1 VDEKVATHIFDLMEK
16 FAGYG
21 FNKCVVSS
29 TRVIDANT
37 GEVTTVGSLFKSR
50 RDFTVHALD
59 DKWRLRRRRVEDIV
73 WNGKKPVFELTTRL
87 GKKIVATAN
96 HPFRC
101 LSGWKRLDELEVGA
115 RIAVPRT
122 LQVGAEKSWSD
133 YQLIT
138 LAGLLSEGNTCHPS
152 CLYFYSNDRRFAED
166 FADAV
171 IQFPD
176 TAARLYSRRDG
187 RMEVCVNTGRD
198 AKFAKGRVPWNAS
211 SNAAEE
217 AQEAVEPSRSGA
229 FLWAK
234 ELKIL
239 GKKANQKAVPPAV
252 FELRDTDIELFLGR
266 LWCGD
271 GFIANRNQFVPY
283 YATSSRQLAE
293 DVQTFLLRLGIISRI
308 HDKKFK
314 YRGKYLAGYTVHLQG
329 DASIGRFAE
338 KLLPHVIGRDEQ
350 KRLLIDYIDKVA
362 KNVSSKDTIP
372 ASIRTWVA
380 EERLKRGITWKQ
392 LEEQTGVSMKEFY
405 GNGSS
410 KKQGFRRYII
420 GKLAAYF
427 GSQPLG
433 DIANADV
440 FWDKVVSIEPC
451 GVQDTYDLTVERD
464 HNFVADGIVVHNSH
478 SAAYALVSYQ
488 TAWLKTHYPA
498 AFMAAVLS
506 ADMDNTDKVVTLI
519 DECRDMK
526 LDVAPPNINICE
538 HRFTVSKEQSVIYGL
553 GAIKGVGASAVEA
566 LIDERKANGDYKDLF
581 DLCQRVDLRKVN
593 RRTLEALIMAGALD
607 VFGKGRATLTASLPA
622 ALQIAEQYTRD
633 IAVGQNDMFGMAP
646 KAEAGTGAYHDMP
659 EWDDDQRLACEKQTL
674 GLYLTGHPINK
685 YLDEL
690 AQFTSARIT
699 ELKPTHDQTVVV
711 AGLIIAIRT
720 MNTRRGDR
728 MAFITLDDRS
738 GRIELAVFAD
748 TYQRYRDLLVK
759 DKLLVVEGE
768 VSVDDYTGGY
778 RMSARS
784 VYDIN
789 QAREH
794 FAKRLLVSVDAQQAG
809 NGFVNDLQHTLQP
822 FREGEC
828 PVVIDYQRPDA
839 RAEIPLGKEW
849 KVNPTDEL
857 LHRLRELAG
866 DEKVNIVY

>member
-1 VDEKVATHIFDLMEK
+1 
-16 FAGYG
+16 
-21 FNKCVVSS
+21 
-29 TRVIDANT
+29 
-37 GEVTTVGSLFKSR
+37 
-50 RDFTVHALD
+50 
-59 DKWRLRRRRVEDIV
+59 
-73 WNGKKPVFELTTRL
+73 
-87 GKKIVATAN
+87 
-96 HPFRC
+96 
-101 LSGWKRLDELEVGA
+101 
-115 RIAVPRT
+115 
-122 LQVGAEKSWSD
+122 
-133 YQLIT
+133 
-138 LAGLLSEGNTCHPS
+138 
-152 CLYFYSNDRRFAED
+152 
-166 FADAV
+166 
-171 IQFPD
+171 
-176 TAARLYSRRDG
+176 
-187 RMEVCVNTGRD
+187 
-198 AKFAKGRVPWNAS
+198 
-211 SNAAEE
+211 
-217 AQEAVEPSRSGA
+217 
-229 FLWAK
+229 
-234 ELKIL
+234 
-239 GKKANQKAVPPAV
+239 
-252 FELRDTDIELFLGR
+252 
-266 LWCGD
+266 
-271 GFIANRNQFVPY
+271 
-283 YATSSRQLAE
+283 
-293 DVQTFLLRLGIISRI
+293 
-308 HDKKFK
+308 
-314 YRGKYLAGYTVHLQG
+314 
-329 DASIGRFAE
+329 
-338 KLLPHVIGRDEQ
+338 
-350 KRLLIDYIDKVA
+350 
-362 KNVSSKDTIP
+362 
-372 ASIRTWVA
+372 
-380 EERLKRGITWKQ
+380 
-392 LEEQTGVSMKEFY
+392 
-405 GNGSS
+405 
-410 KKQGFRRYII
+410 
-420 GKLAAYF
+420 
-427 GSQPLG
+427 
-433 DIANADV
+433 
-440 FWDKVVSIEPC
+440 
-451 GVQDTYDLTVERD
+451 
-464 HNFVADGIVVHNSH
+464 
-478 SAAYALVSYQ
+478 
-488 TAWLKTHYPA
+488 
-498 AFMAAVLS
+498 
-506 ADMDNTDKVVTLI
+506 
-519 DECRDMK
+519 MK